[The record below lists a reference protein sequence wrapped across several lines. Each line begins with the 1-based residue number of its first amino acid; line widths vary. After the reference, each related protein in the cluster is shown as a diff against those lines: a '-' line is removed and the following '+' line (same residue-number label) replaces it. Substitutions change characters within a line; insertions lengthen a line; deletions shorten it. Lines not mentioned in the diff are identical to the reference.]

1 MKDIKGLIALK
12 ISPLEL
18 ATKQIEKNGLKAH
31 RLLASSEKSWE
42 MRGRINLNPMMI
54 RPPESPD
61 EKQSLPLAY
70 ILEGEFPSYFAG
82 KAIPEKKD
90 EDKDS
95 KKADKE
101 KKAPK
106 KPDVDLSKI
115 EREGEY
121 LSKGRPGKIFL
132 MASSDILKDNILEA
146 TGRTP
151 NAMFIMNM
159 LDYLNDRGDIAVMRS
174 KEQRFN
180 PLYDTGAGI
189 KSFVKAF
196 NIAGLP
202 VLVVLF
208 GLCVWF
214 LRHSRKKRIKMM
226 FQK

>member
-1 MKDIKGLIALK
+1 LD
-12 ISPLEL
+12 
-18 ATKQIEKNGLKAH
+18 TKQIEQNGLKAH

-42 MRGRINLNPMMI
+42 MSGRINLNPMMI
-54 RPPESPD
+54 QPPQSPD
-61 EKQSLPLAY
+61 EQQSLPLAY

-82 KAIPEKKD
+82 KPIPEKKGKENDSQKTD
-90 EDKDS
+90 EG
-95 KKADKE
+95 KKTA
-101 KKAPK
+101 K

-115 EREGEY
+115 EREGEF

-146 TGRTP
+146 TGRSP
-151 NAMFIMNM
+151 NAMFIMNV
-159 LDYLNDRGDIAVMRS
+159 LDYLNNRGDIAVMRS

-180 PLYDTGAGI
+180 PLHETGAGI

-208 GLCVWF
+208 GLLVWF